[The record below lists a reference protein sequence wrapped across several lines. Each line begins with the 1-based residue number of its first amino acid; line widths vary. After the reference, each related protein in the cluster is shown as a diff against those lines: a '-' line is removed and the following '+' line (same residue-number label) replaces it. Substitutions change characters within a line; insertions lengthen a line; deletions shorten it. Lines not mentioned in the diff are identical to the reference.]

1 MKHETNVSSASDGLC
16 MHEQVKA
23 ILDQVRSEPPNILKS
38 LLALQDQLGHVS
50 TEMVPVV
57 AKILGVTS
65 AEVAGVL
72 SYYPDLRMSAPGRH
86 VIRVCMGESCY
97 ANGCGRVLRELQER
111 LRADVHETTPG
122 GRFTIEPMSCAGN
135 CAVSPTVIIDRDL
148 YGRVLPSQLERMLER
163 YT

>member
-1 MKHETNVSSASDGLC
+1 
-16 MHEQVKA
+16 
-23 ILDQVRSEPPNILKS
+23 
-38 LLALQDQLGHVS
+38 
-50 TEMVPVV
+50 MVPVV